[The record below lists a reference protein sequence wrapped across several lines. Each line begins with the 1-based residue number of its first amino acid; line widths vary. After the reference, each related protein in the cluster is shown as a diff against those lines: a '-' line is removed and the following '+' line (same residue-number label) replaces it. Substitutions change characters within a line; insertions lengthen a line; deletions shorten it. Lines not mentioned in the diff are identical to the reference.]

1 MCARARTAT
10 TRHVVSVQDNH
21 TVEHAMRLCD
31 DISLV
36 LAFTNTKPRTPEA
49 LSLVGRL
56 AYQHNAVIE
65 HGSPLSV
72 FASGVE
78 EDPTWRERVQDAKSS
93 LWGELTMMRALYPHN
108 ESSTHIEQLV
118 SLRDAAA
125 SDMANER

>member
-1 MCARARTAT
+1 MEN
-10 TRHVVSVQDNH
+10 DH
-21 TVEHAMRLCD
+21 TIEHAMRLCD

-36 LAFTNTKPRTPEA
+36 LAFVSAKPRTPEA

-72 FASGVE
+72 FASNAE
-78 EDPTWRERVQDAKSS
+78 EDPAWRDKVQDAKSS
-93 LWGELTMMRALYPHN
+93 LWGELTMMRALYAHDAK
-108 ESSTHIEQLV
+108 SSHVEQLV

>member
-1 MCARARTAT
+1 ME
-10 TRHVVSVQDNH
+10 DNH
-21 TVEHAMRLCD
+21 TIEHAMRLCD

-36 LAFTNTKPRTPEA
+36 FAFANTKPRTKEA

-72 FASGVE
+72 FASSVE
-78 EDPTWRERVQDAKSS
+78 EDLNWREKVQDAKSS

-108 ESSTHIEQLV
+108 VSVSHIEQLV
-118 SLRDAAA
+118 ALRDEAAL
-125 SDMANER
+125 DMANER